1 MESNRGFDM
10 RELEFKGKR
19 KDNGAWAEAEKL
31 AVAVDNLG
39 DCRHVL
45 QAVHDYRWGIEGDE
59 E

>member
-1 MESNRGFDM
+1 M